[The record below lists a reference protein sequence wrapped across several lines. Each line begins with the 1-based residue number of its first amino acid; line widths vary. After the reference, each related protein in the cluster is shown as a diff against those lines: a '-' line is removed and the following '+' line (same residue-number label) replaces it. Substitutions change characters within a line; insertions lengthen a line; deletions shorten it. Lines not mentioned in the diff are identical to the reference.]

1 MKPPVYVAVLPEM
14 IFSCLVVPTINR
26 SSNEDLWVGLCLT
39 GELSANEELVISFYC
54 FGGLVFLVVLRAFTS
69 SYLGYQPKLC
79 PYLFGMALFFKGS
92 EVLWF
97 VLLMLLKSRS
107 VWLAVRL
114 VHTHLLK
121 IWPVNLSARPI
132 GSSNQSQ
139 LASSD
144 SPGERL
150 MFTEINLRK
159 FR

>member
-1 MKPPVYVAVLPEM
+1 M
-14 IFSCLVVPTINR
+14 
-26 SSNEDLWVGLCLT
+26 
-39 GELSANEELVISFYC
+39 
-54 FGGLVFLVVLRAFTS
+54 VLRAFTS

-97 VLLMLLKSRS
+97 VLLVLLKSRS
-107 VWLAVRL
+107 VWLAVHL
-114 VHTHLLK
+114 AHTHLLK

-132 GSSNQSQ
+132 GGNNQSQ

-150 MFTEINLRK
+150 MFTEINLHK